1 MPDPNRTQLGAPP
14 TIDPN
19 KTMMG
24 TAPTVN
30 ATITIKP
37 VQCPV
42 CKTFNP
48 VGVMFCIE
56 CGLIFDRAL
65 DGDAFGA
72 PAIQLPCLVDPS
84 GREHPVR
91 PGLTVIGRAG
101 DITIEDGRVSRR
113 HAQVSSEEGVVLV
126 EDLGSTNGTKLNGEP
141 IAQGEM
147 RPLSAGDKISL
158 GGYELTFSLPGESQK
173 TAMPVS
179 GRTAAISAPPS
190 VDDAPAWLEVG
201 ELKFALKKGTN
212 SFGRKPENAIAIPDP
227 YVSGK
232 HGVIEI
238 DDDGIYLTDIG
249 STNGT
254 MLNDAKL
261 SPNMRTRITPDDVIR
276 LGSLELRVRLKE

>member
-1 MPDPNRTQLGAPP
+1 MSDPNRTQLGAPP
-14 TIDPN
+14 TLDPN

-42 CKTFNP
+42 CKTYNP

-72 PAIQLPCLVDPS
+72 PAIQLPCLIDQS

-91 PGLTVIGRAG
+91 PGTTVIGRAG
-101 DITIEDGRVSRR
+101 DIMIEDGRISRR
-113 HAQVSSEEGVVLV
+113 HAQISSESGVVLV
-126 EDLGSTNGTKLNGEP
+126 EDLGSTNGTKLNGDA
-141 IAQGEM
+141 IGQGEM
-147 RPLSAGDKISL
+147 RPMNAGDKLSL

-173 TAMPVS
+173 TAMGLS
-179 GRTAAISAPPS
+179 GRTAAIASAPTI
-190 VDDAPAWLEVG
+190 DDAPAWLEGG
-201 ELKFALKKGTN
+201 EFKFALRRGMN
-212 SFGRKPENAIAIPDP
+212 SFGRKSENDLPIPDP

-238 DDDGIYLTDIG
+238 ADDGIYLTDIG

-261 SPNMRTRITPDDVIR
+261 SPNMRTKITPDDVIR
-276 LGSLELRVRLKE
+276 LGSIELRIRMKE